1 MDSGLVCVGLG
12 FGGTVFSV
20 SMLRPIAVHW
30 GVVDR
35 PGGRKHHRGE
45 VPLVGGTALFAAVTG
60 GWAILHMQWPN
71 WMPVYLLAA
80 GVLVVIGAL
89 DDRYDLDPKGKF
101 LLQTACTLG
110 VIYYGSLVLDDLGDL
125 FGAGAIHTHAFGV
138 AFTAFAVLGVTN
150 AINMFDG
157 ANGLAGGTSL
167 VSTLGFSFAAAA
179 IGAQGAHSALLLLA
193 GALGG
198 FLLFNY
204 RLRKFDSPWVFLGD
218 AGALFLGFTL
228 AFVAVFLSQLPGQ
241 NLPPIVAVWIGG
253 MPLLEIG
260 RVVGRRLAHGVNPL
274 RADRS
279 HVHHCLLGLGIPE
292 RWVVV
297 AIWLCQA
304 MLTTVGLA
312 SWWAGYSDA
321 FLFYGFVL
329 LFLVYS
335 LGVEWACR
343 TLARRGATQ

>member
-1 MDSGLVCVGLG
+1 M
-12 FGGTVFSV
+12 
-20 SMLRPIAVHW
+20 RPVAVHW
-30 GVVDR
+30 GLVDR
-35 PGGRKHHRGE
+35 PGGRKRHSGE
-45 VPLVGGTALFAAVTG
+45 VPLVGGTALFVAVTG
-60 GWAILHMQWPN
+60 GWAILHIQWPS

-80 GVLVVIGAL
+80 GVLVAIGAL

-110 VIYYGSLVLDDLGDL
+110 LIYYGPLVLKDLGNL
-125 FGAGAIHTHAFGV
+125 FGAGAIHTHVFGV

-150 AINMFDG
+150 AVNMFDG

-167 VSTLGFSFAAAA
+167 VSALGFSFAAAA
-179 IGAQGAHSALLLLA
+179 IGANGAHSALLLLA

-204 RLRKFDSPWVFLGD
+204 RPRKFDSPLAFLGD

-228 AFVAVFLSQLPGQ
+228 AFVAVFLSQRPGP

-260 RVVGRRLAHGVNPL
+260 RVVGRRLVHGVNPL
-274 RADRS
+274 LADRL

-292 RWVVV
+292 RWVV
-297 AIWLCQA
+297 AGIWLCQA
-304 MLTTVGLA
+304 ILTTVGLA
-312 SWWAGYSDA
+312 LWWAGYSEA
-321 FLFYGFVL
+321 FLFYGFAL
-329 LFLVYS
+329 LFLVYI
-335 LGVEWACR
+335 LEVEWAWR
-343 TLARRGATQ
+343 TVSRRGGAQ